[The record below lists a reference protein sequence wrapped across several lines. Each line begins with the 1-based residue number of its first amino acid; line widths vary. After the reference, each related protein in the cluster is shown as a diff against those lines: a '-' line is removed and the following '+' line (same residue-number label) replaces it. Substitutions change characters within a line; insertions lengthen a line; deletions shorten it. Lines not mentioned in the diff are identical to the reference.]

1 MQGASWIALFER
13 IPAKLHD
20 TLALTLVT
28 GAEIIMQSLLRLESD
43 FAIMRGRMAGST
55 DAGRVIGKAEDE
67 AIKQHQFAELLN
79 LLEIA
84 CALRIRNVLTGVSR
98 ELLTEYLDDVMRLL
112 NTSDDAKERLEALIH
127 SKTTFKY
134 LRLYLKYLRKHPR
147 RTWHR

>member
-1 MQGASWIALFER
+1 M
-13 IPAKLHD
+13 D
-20 TLALTLVT
+20 CLTL
-28 GAEIIMQSLLRLESD
+28 GAIAVAGVGLWFNWYGIHRGNHNSSATSIITLNEAWRQAWERFLR
-43 FAIMRGRMAGST
+43 
-55 DAGRVIGKAEDE
+55 AEDE
-67 AIKQHQFAELLN
+67 AVKQYQFAELLN

-112 NTSDDAKERLEALIH
+112 NTSDDAKGRLEALIH

-147 RTWHR
+147 RTGHR